1 MTPFAICVAQPA
13 SAATQ
18 MVTVNATSVKPLS
31 LVSVQSLDL
40 GTLVLGPGSWQSA
53 TVGISRAGVFTCAN
67 AFVTCSGTTQA
78 ASYTVTGSNG
88 QVVRIMAPDV
98 TLTNQATPSQTLLL
112 VVDNPGTVTLPNSGT
127 KGVTF
132 SLGGSIVVSPNTV
145 SGTYAGTFNVTVD
158 Y

>member
-1 MTPFAICVAQPA
+1 MPFAISAAQPA
-13 SAATQ
+13 YAATQ

-53 TVGISRAGVFTCAN
+53 MVGISQAGVFSCASSFITCNGA
-67 AFVTCSGTTQA
+67 TQA

-88 QVVRIMAPDV
+88 QTVRIAAPNV
-98 TLTNQATPSQTLLL
+98 TLTNQANPSQTLVL
-112 VVDNPGTVTLPNSGT
+112 VPDNPGTVTLPNSGT
-127 KGVTF
+127 KGATF
-132 SLGGSIVVSPNTV
+132 SVGGSIVVSPSTA
-145 SGTYAGTFNVTVD
+145 SGTYTGTFNVTVD

>member
-1 MTPFAICVAQPA
+1 
-13 SAATQ
+13 

-40 GTLVLGPGSWQSA
+40 GTLVLGPGSWQNA
-53 TVGISRAGVFTCAN
+53 TVGISRSGGFTCASS
-67 AFVTCSGTTQA
+67 FVTCNGATQP

-88 QVVRIMAPDV
+88 QTVRIVAPDV
-98 TLTNQATPSQTLLL
+98 TLTNQANPSQTLVL

-127 KGVTF
+127 KGTTF
-132 SLGGSIVVSPNTV
+132 SVGGSIVVSPSTAP
-145 SGTYAGTFNVTVD
+145 GTYAGTFNVTVD

>member
-1 MTPFAICVAQPA
+1 MCVVPPVH
-13 SAATQ
+13 AATQ

-40 GTLVLGPGSWQSA
+40 GTLVLGPGSWLSA
-53 TVGISRAGVFTCAN
+53 KVGISQAGVFTCAS

-98 TLTNQATPSQTLLL
+98 TLTNQAAPSQTLTLI
-112 VVDNPGTVTLPNSGT
+112 VDTPGTVTLPNSGT
-127 KGVTF
+127 KGTTF
-132 SLGGSIVVSPNTV
+132 SIGGSIVVSPSTP